1 MIEHKLFIFINAIF
15 NMNKNNDSNSILD
28 VLLNTK
34 FNMGITIAFIA
45 FFLIIS
51 PLLPGVSWFRLGD
64 FTLDMVNFYHTVMIP
79 FAFLLILYTTDLLS
93 LPGFAKK
100 SINISTIPVLL
111 LTVLGMVFFYP
122 TSTQYADYV
131 LQALR
136 DVWMLVVALIFFIG
150 LIYFPIKEK
159 QRFKLIWGSYILILA
174 ATVSAG
180 IAAVM
185 GMVYEYGN
193 LFGYSSI
200 PFFNSLVNSWG
211 GLQTFLGNLVTSH
224 SHEMLPAVMGGI
236 VAVAAVS
243 FGYEKLNSTKR
254 TIVNLGMV
262 VSLFGVI
269 AMTYLYIISS
279 FGTYVI
285 PTLFAFGP
293 YGMDGLAEDDT
304 MTGLVGWGALI
315 SILGLY
321 YTTKNEERSENRLLI
336 LSEFFVWLATM
347 AVMVG
352 VGYAIEFNE
361 AFFGFAT
368 PGVPP
373 NGGPGYLYDM
383 AYTNGHLLYAFFMMP
398 IIAGALILIYR
409 YSSTAKIKLLSA
421 YLTLTG
427 VVIGGFGLIYY
438 VINLHWV
445 LEAIGLAFVVLA
457 VGVSA
462 LSFFIGESSRKQTSM
477 RTAHT

>member
-1 MIEHKLFIFINAIF
+1 MKSEKGILSSL
-15 NMNKNNDSNSILD
+15 NNLR
-28 VLLNTK
+28 LNI
-34 FNMGITIAFIA
+34 GITLTFIA

-51 PLLPGVSWFRLGD
+51 PLLPGVNWFRLGD

-79 FAFLLILYTTDLLS
+79 FAFLLILYTSELLDM
-93 LPGFAKK
+93 PAIIKK
-100 SINISTIPVLL
+100 PINMSTIPILVL
-111 LTVLGMVFFYP
+111 TALGMAFFYP
-122 TSTQYADYV
+122 ASTQYADYV

-136 DVWMLVVALIFFIG
+136 DIWMVVIAVLFLIG
-150 LIYFPIKEK
+150 VLMFPFRNRK
-159 QRFKLIWGSYILILA
+159 RFNSIWGSYFLILA

-243 FGYEKLNSTKR
+243 FGYERLDFTKR
-254 TIVNLGMV
+254 TIVNAGMV
-262 VSLFGVI
+262 VSLIGVI
-269 AMTYLYIISS
+269 AMTYVYIISS

-293 YGMDGLAEDDT
+293 GGMDGLADDDT
-304 MTGLVGWGALI
+304 LTGIVGWGALI
-315 SILGLY
+315 SIVGLY
-321 YTTKNEERSENRLLI
+321 YAAKSEKNGESRLVVLAE
-336 LSEFFVWLATM
+336 LFVWLATM

-398 IIAGALILIYR
+398 LIAGSLILVYR
-409 YSSTAKIKLLSA
+409 YAPTARIKLISA
-421 YLTLTG
+421 YLTFFG
-427 VVIGGFGLIYY
+427 SVIGGFGLIYY

-445 LEAIGLAFVVLA
+445 LEAIGLALIVISVA
-457 VGVSA
+457 ISSV
-462 LSFFIGESSRKQTSM
+462 SFFMIGSENKKTVSISG
-477 RTAHT
+477 HTG